1 MECRIPVML
10 RWLTTATLAF
20 LFFLPW
26 SAGAEETVVLATSST
41 CPVTEVSS
49 LDVRK
54 AYLGVSLRLDGYN
67 IRPLRLGNDARLN
80 QVFFQSVV
88 AMSRKS
94 YERRLLSLALKSGTP
109 RPTEYDSVGDAISAV
124 RRIQCSVVYA
134 WKKDLE
140 SVEGIKI
147 IRVLWQR

>member
-10 RWLTTATLAF
+10 RWLTTAILAF
-20 LFFLPW
+20 LFFLPR
-26 SAGAEETVVLATSST
+26 SAGAGETVVLATSST

-54 AYLGVSLRLDGYN
+54 AYLGVSLRLEEHS
-67 IRPLRLGNDARLN
+67 IRPLRLGNDERLN

-109 RPTEYDSVGDAISAV
+109 RPTEYDSVGDAIGAM

-140 SVEGIKI
+140 NVEGIKI